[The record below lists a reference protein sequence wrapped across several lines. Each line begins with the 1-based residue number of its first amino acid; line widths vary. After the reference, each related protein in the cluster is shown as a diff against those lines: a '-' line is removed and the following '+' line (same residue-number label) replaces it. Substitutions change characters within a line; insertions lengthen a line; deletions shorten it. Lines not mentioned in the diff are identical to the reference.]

1 MNPRLVSPRPLVN
14 RAEAEGISSR
24 GGEDSSNPFP
34 QPDEKILKKRE
45 VGVRSSSVKSTR
57 TYPLLSALPPLSF
70 CFRLPLRFATGSLSS
85 SSQCSP
91 LSRILGFTLKLW
103 FFCVRSRFGC
113 LIVRWLFERAFLL
126 ISFRAVS
133 FLLLFRPVEYQD
145 GELVNWWWK
154 IWILLSRT
162 SFLLLLFFFF
172 IN

>member
-91 LSRILGFTLKLW
+91 LSRRILGFTLKLW

-113 LIVRWLFERAFLL
+113 LIVRWLWTCFFVNFVSSCFFSSSVSTCW
-126 ISFRAVS
+126 ISGWWI
-133 FLLLFRPVEYQD
+133 
-145 GELVNWWWK
+145 GELVVEDLNP
-154 IWILLSRT
+154 
-162 SFLLLLFFFF
+162 SFENLFLAIIVFFFY
-172 IN
+172 